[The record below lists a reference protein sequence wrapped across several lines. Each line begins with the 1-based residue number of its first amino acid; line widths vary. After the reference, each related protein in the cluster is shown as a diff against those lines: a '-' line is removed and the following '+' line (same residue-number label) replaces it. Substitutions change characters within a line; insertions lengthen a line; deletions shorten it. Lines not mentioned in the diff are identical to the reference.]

1 MVALHILDSTLREGE
16 QFAGAYFNDD
26 QRLEIARR
34 LDLFGVAYLEVPS
47 PVASPGTRRMVETL
61 ASMGLGARIVAHVR
75 CAEADVQAALDSPL
89 YGINLFYGTSAQL
102 RQFSHGRAVAQI
114 ISDAVPL
121 VRRIRAAGRYVRFSA
136 EDAFR
141 SDIIDLLTVFDAVV
155 EAGVQRIGLP
165 DTTGIASPRQVEQLV
180 RLCAQRYPGVGIEF
194 HGHNDTGCAIANAV
208 AALEAGADCIDVTV
222 LGVGERNG
230 IAPLSG
236 LVAQLYIHHPETL
249 ARYDL
254 AMLPRIDSY
263 VAESLGVPIPFNLPI
278 TASTAFTHRAG
289 VHTKA
294 VLNDPRAYEAIDPA
308 DFGLTR
314 NVDLGSRMTGRHA
327 VAHRAASLGLHLRGD
342 EVQQLTMALKER
354 AEHGALSPEA
364 VDVFIGEW
372 CQQNRSY
379 AWER

>member
-1 MVALHILDSTLREGE
+1 MISLNILDSTLREGE
-16 QFAGAYFNDD
+16 QFSGAYFDD
-26 QRLEIARR
+26 RQRLEIARR
-34 LDLFGVAYLEVPS
+34 LDLFGVAFLEVPS
-47 PVASPGTRRMVETL
+47 PAASPGTRSMVQTL
-61 ASMGLGARIVAHVR
+61 SREGLGAHLVAHVR
-75 CAEADVQAALDSPL
+75 CVEADVQAALDTPL
-89 YGINLFYGTSAQL
+89 YGINLFYGTSSEL
-102 RQFSHGRAVAQI
+102 RQFSHGRCVDQI
-114 ISDAVPL
+114 IEEAVPL
-121 VRRIRAAGRYVRFSA
+121 VRRIRSAGRYVRFSA

-155 EAGVQRIGLP
+155 AAGAQRIGLP

-180 RLCAQRYPGVGIEF
+180 HLCAQRYPGVGIEF

-249 ARYDL
+249 APYDL
-254 AMLPRIDSY
+254 AMLPRIDRY
-263 VAESLGVPIPFNLPI
+263 VAECLNLTIPFNLPI

-294 VLNDPRAYEAIDPA
+294 VLNNPHAYEAIDPA
-308 DFGLTR
+308 DFGLAR
-314 NVDLGSRMTGRHA
+314 HVDLGSRLTGRHA
-327 VAHRAASLGLHLRGD
+327 VAHRATSLGLNLNGE
-342 EVQQLTMALKER
+342 EVQHLTSALKER
-354 AEHGALSPEA
+354 AEQGAMSPEA
-364 VDVFIGEW
+364 VDVFINEW

-379 AWER
+379 IWER